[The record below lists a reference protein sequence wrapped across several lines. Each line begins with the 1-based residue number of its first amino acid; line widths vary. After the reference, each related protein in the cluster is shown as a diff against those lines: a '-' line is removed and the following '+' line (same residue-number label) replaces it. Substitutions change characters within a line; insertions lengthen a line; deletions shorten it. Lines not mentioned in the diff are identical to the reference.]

1 MKHTD
6 VRIWAFCGGLIGL
19 LLAWEHLKM
28 PWIGD
33 GIHINSIELIT
44 EAGGFAGIGAIL
56 AYFRNRM
63 GNR

>member
-1 MKHTD
+1 MKHAD
-6 VRIWAFCGGLIGL
+6 VRIWGFCGGLIGL

-33 GIHINSIELIT
+33 GIRINSIELIT
-44 EAGGFAGIGAIL
+44 EVGGFAAIGAIL